1 MSDGADTGAEASA
14 RPTSPTTDVPA
25 IDVPGIDPL
34 LAALDDSQRVVAE
47 ALIGPVCVL
56 AGAGTGKTRAITHRI
71 AYGVASGSYDPRR
84 VMALTFTARAAAEL
98 RGRLHTLGAG
108 AVQART
114 FHAAALAQL
123 GHFWPLVVGGP
134 APRVLEYKG
143 RLLGQAAERVKLR
156 VDTPTLRDVAAE
168 IEWRKVQ
175 LLSPDEYAQ
184 RLPSRGTPGSLSI
197 DQHLALMQAYEQL
210 KDERRSL
217 DFEDVLLTTAG
228 MIESE
233 PSVAMHVREQYRHF
247 IVDEYQDVSPA
258 QQRLLEVWLGD
269 RTDVCV
275 VGDASQ
281 TIYSFAGA
289 TAEYLLGFER
299 RYPAATIVRLE
310 HNYRSTAPIVETAN
324 QLMRGREGALRL
336 RAETPAASDDTLVA
350 TASGRVDVSERADA
364 AGFAPAQ
371 APAAGPARRAVA
383 TPPSAPEPEVTEYA
397 DERAEARAVAER
409 IRARID
415 AGVRPEQIAVLI
427 RVNSQSGLYEDALE
441 TAGVPVRVRGAQRFF
456 DRPEVREAVHTLR
469 AASLAPADEPLFK
482 SVSDVLRSLGWSA
495 QAPEGPGAVRAR
507 WESLN
512 AIARLVDD
520 APAGTTFRAFT
531 DQLRARAESHHEPT
545 LEAVTVATLHS
556 AKGLEWDEVH
566 LVGLSEGLL
575 PIAYAKGLAAID
587 EERRLLYVG
596 ITRARRRLAL
606 SWARRAGGPRAD
618 REPSRFL
625 RELGSRTQDGSRRA
639 PVGAGPRR
647 GG

>member
-1 MSDGADTGAEASA
+1 MAA
-14 RPTSPTTDVPA
+14 
-25 IDVPGIDPL
+25 DPL
-34 LAALDDSQRVVAE
+34 LDALDDAQRVAAE

-71 AYGVASGSYDPRR
+71 AYGVASGAYDPRR

-123 GHFWPLVVGGP
+123 GHFWPIVVGGS
-134 APRVLEYKG
+134 APRVLEFKG
-143 RLLGQAAERVKLR
+143 RLLGQAAERAKVR

-175 LLSPDEYAQ
+175 LLSPDAYAQ

-197 DQHLALMQAYEQL
+197 EQHLALMQAYEDL

-217 DFEDVLLTTAG
+217 DFEDVLLVTAG

-233 PSVAMHVREQYRHF
+233 PAVAMQVREQYRHF
-247 IVDEYQDVSPA
+247 VVDEYQDVSPA
-258 QQRLLEVWLGD
+258 QQRLLEAWLGD
-269 RTDVCV
+269 RRDVCV

-289 TAEYLLGFER
+289 SSEYLLGFER
-299 RYPAATIVRLE
+299 RHPGATIVRLE
-310 HNYRSTAPIVETAN
+310 HNYRSTAAIVETAN
-324 QLMRGREGALRL
+324 RLMRGREGALRL
-336 RAETPAASDDTLVA
+336 QADASDTGPGPA
-350 TASGRVDVSERADA
+350 EP
-364 AGFAPAQ
+364 AGARDGG
-371 APAAGPARRAVA
+371 AGPGARAGGGRGAGTAATEPGITEYPDDLTESRGVARRI
-383 TPPSAPEPEVTEYA
+383 
-397 DERAEARAVAER
+397 RER
-409 IRARID
+409 IES
-415 AGVRPEQIAVLI
+415 GTRPQDIAVLI
-427 RVNSQSGLYEDALE
+427 RVNSQSGLYEQALE
-441 TAGVPVRVRGAQRFF
+441 EAGVPVRVRGAQRFF

-495 QAPEGPGAVRAR
+495 QAPEGPGAVRSR

-520 APAGTTFRAFT
+520 APPGTTFRAFT

-545 LEAVTVATLHS
+545 LEAVTLATLHS
-556 AKGLEWDEVH
+556 AKGLEWDEVF

-575 PIAYAKGLAAID
+575 PIAYAKGLEAID

-596 ITRARRRLAL
+596 VTRARRRLEL
-606 SWARRAGGPRAD
+606 SWARRAGGSRAD
-618 REPSRFL
+618 REASRFL
-625 RELGSRTQDGSRRA
+625 DELRTRTRGAAGRAGASGATRREG
-639 PVGAGPRR
+639 
-647 GG
+647 